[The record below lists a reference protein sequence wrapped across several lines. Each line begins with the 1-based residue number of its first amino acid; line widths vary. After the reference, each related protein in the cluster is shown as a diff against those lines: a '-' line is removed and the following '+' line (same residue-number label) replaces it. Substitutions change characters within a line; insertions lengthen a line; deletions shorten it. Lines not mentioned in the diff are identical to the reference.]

1 MLGPEVQLAKISEVV
16 QCHGEKHHFKR
27 VFYVKKR
34 FGSA

>member
-16 QCHGEKHHFKR
+16 QCHGEKHHFM
-27 VFYVKKR
+27 FYVKKR